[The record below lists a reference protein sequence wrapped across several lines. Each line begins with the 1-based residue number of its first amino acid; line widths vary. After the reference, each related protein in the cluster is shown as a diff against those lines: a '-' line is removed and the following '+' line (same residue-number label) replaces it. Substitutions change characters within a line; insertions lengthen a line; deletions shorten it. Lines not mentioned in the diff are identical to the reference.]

1 MQVDGILVE
10 QEKLDIEFDTSAR
23 SVKIK
28 NIIQTAQEYVPDGV
42 SQKISVRLIGLRT
55 PYTSEQTD
63 SFQMTTFNFVD
74 GTFYYFIDQ
83 LQQGLTINSNC
94 NYPCESCP
102 PGQPSICLSCYPE
115 TMEIENGRPLLQK
128 DTCV

>member
-1 MQVDGILVE
+1 MLGLSGELTAEVQVDGLIVE
-10 QEKLDIEFDTSAR
+10 KEKLDIEFDTSAR

-42 SQKISVRLIGLRT
+42 TQKISVRLIGLRT

-74 GTFYYFIDQ
+74 GTFYYFIDM
-83 LQQGLTINSNC
+83 L
-94 NYPCESCP
+94 
-102 PGQPSICLSCYPE
+102 
-115 TMEIENGRPLLQK
+115 
-128 DTCV
+128 